1 MAIKHIQ
8 GLSDFDPDMKLA
20 NGDYLFEIKHAEFD
34 VFQRSGRECL
44 VIEGEFVDGPEQ
56 PTGIEVPGRKQTFK
70 LGLPIPG
77 DKDVTKNMMGGR
89 IKKLNEACGG
99 IGDELD
105 TAVLEGKIIG
115 VRMKLN
121 EKSGYVEAD
130 RFFSSD
136 NVSSGSASGSGSI
149 Y

>member
-1 MAIKHIQ
+1 
-8 GLSDFDPDMKLA
+8 
-20 NGDYLFEIKHAEFD
+20 
-34 VFQRSGRECL
+34 
-44 VIEGEFVDGPEQ
+44 
-56 PTGIEVPGRKQTFK
+56 
-70 LGLPIPG
+70 
-77 DKDVTKNMMGGR
+77 MMGGR
-89 IKKLNEACGG
+89 VRKLNEACGG